1 MIYLCVSHPDNAT
14 DRRKP
19 GPGMFQEAKTK
30 YNLRLSNC
38 LMVGDSIV
46 DIQAG
51 KDLGM
56 ETMLVLTGQGQKT
69 LDIIGNP
76 KMVSYVA
83 DNIYEGFKLICQ

>member
-1 MIYLCVSHPDNAT
+1 
-14 DRRKP
+14 
-19 GPGMFQEAKTK
+19 
-30 YNLRLSNC
+30 
-38 LMVGDSIV
+38 MVGDSIV

-56 ETMLVLTGQGQKT
+56 ETMVVLTGQGQKT

-83 DNIYEGFKLICQ
+83 NNIYEGFKLVCQ